1 MLRRCS
7 LFALLTL
14 ILDQLSKWAVTEY
27 VFKPELGVPS
37 LSLLDW
43 YQSHLRLPFVQ
54 IEVLPFFNFSM
65 VWNDG
70 IGLGLMDI
78 AGPWALIGL
87 SLIICVILVGW
98 LLRSK
103 DAYLILPVGL
113 MVGGAIGNVI
123 DRFRFRAVVDF
134 LDFHIGG
141 WHYPTFN
148 VADSAIVIGVFLL
161 LLQPVFTGKVKP

>member
-1 MLRRCS
+1 MKRCL

-14 ILDQLSKWAVTEY
+14 IVDQLSKWAVVEH

-37 LSLLDW
+37 LSLIEW
-43 YQSHLRLPFVQ
+43 YQSQLRMPFVQ
-54 IEVLPFFNFSM
+54 VEILPFFNLAM

-78 AGPWALIGL
+78 AGPWALIAM
-87 SLIICVILVGW
+87 SLIICAILLVW
-98 LLRSK
+98 LVRSK
-103 DAYLILPVGL
+103 DKYLVLPVGL

-123 DRFRFRAVVDF
+123 DRARYRAVVDF
-134 LDFHIGG
+134 LDVHVGD

-148 VADSAIVIGVFLL
+148 IADSAIVIGVFLL